1 MDSAGL
7 VLIHSILGAK
17 QMSYAKRLLV
27 GANGFQPSIQIV
39 PNVANAGGSA
49 GADVTT
55 SLATSF
61 QDQYGN
67 GFLPPDYAVIVTA
80 NQDAMTSVINKTP
93 SGFSV
98 VLTPKT
104 ASATIAAG
112 TFDLVIL
119 GNT

>member
-1 MDSAGL
+1 MP
-7 VLIHSILGAK
+7 
-17 QMSYAKRLLV
+17 SYAKRFLV
-27 GANGFQPSIQIV
+27 GGNGFLPSIQIV

-61 QDQYGN
+61 VDQYGN
-67 GFLPPDYAVIVTA
+67 GYLANDYCVLVTP
-80 NQDAMTSVINKTP
+80 NQDAMTSVTGKTT

-112 TFDLVIL
+112 TMDVVVLA
-119 GNT
+119 NT